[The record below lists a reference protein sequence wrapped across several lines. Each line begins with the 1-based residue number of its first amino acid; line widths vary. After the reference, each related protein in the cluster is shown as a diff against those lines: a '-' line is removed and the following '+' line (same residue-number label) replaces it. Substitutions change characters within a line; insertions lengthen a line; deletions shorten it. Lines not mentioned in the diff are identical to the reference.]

1 MSKMDSLPLDFESE
15 DRQIFTVQQL
25 NREVKELLQQNFPLI
40 WVEGEISNIARP
52 ASGHIYF
59 SLKDEYAQ
67 VRCAMFRNAN
77 RKLPFQPEDGMHVLV
92 RARVGIYEPR
102 GDYQLNIEHMEEAG
116 IGILQR
122 KFDELKQ
129 KLSRE
134 GLFDQDNKKALP
146 AYPNSLGIITSATGA
161 ALRDILSVL
170 KRRFPLV
177 QIRVYAV
184 QVQGEQSAKAI
195 IKAIQAINQEKECEV
210 IILARGGGSIED
222 LWSFNE
228 ESVAR
233 AIYTSNL
240 PIVTGIGHEVDFT
253 IADFVAD
260 MRAATPSAAAELVV
274 PHQHEL
280 IETLEQYNNALIY
293 MIQDK
298 IGIFYQSVDWFTQRL
313 EYLHPEQIIARNKD
327 KLTELKRR
335 AFSALQL
342 KISYQHSNLDKLLVR
357 FENQSPK
364 SLLQAA
370 NINLTNL
377 RQILIRVVHNQIEQK
392 SQQLATLSRTL
403 NAISPLGTL
412 NRGYAIVT
420 KALNKQVLRNADD
433 VDSGEKI
440 LIKLAQGSLSAHVD
454 EK

>member
-1 MSKMDSLPLDFESE
+1 
-15 DRQIFTVQQL
+15 
-25 NREVKELLQQNFPLI
+25 
-40 WVEGEISNIARP
+40 
-52 ASGHIYF
+52 
-59 SLKDEYAQ
+59 
-67 VRCAMFRNAN
+67 
-77 RKLPFQPEDGMHVLV
+77 
-92 RARVGIYEPR
+92 
-102 GDYQLNIEHMEEAG
+102 
-116 IGILQR
+116 
-122 KFDELKQ
+122 
-129 KLSRE
+129 
-134 GLFDQDNKKALP
+134 
-146 AYPNSLGIITSATGA
+146 
-161 ALRDILSVL
+161 
-170 KRRFPLV
+170 
-177 QIRVYAV
+177 
-184 QVQGEQSAKAI
+184 
-195 IKAIQAINQEKECEV
+195 
-210 IILARGGGSIED
+210 
-222 LWSFNE
+222 
-228 ESVAR
+228 
-233 AIYTSNL
+233 
-240 PIVTGIGHEVDFT
+240 
-253 IADFVAD
+253 

-298 IGIFYQSVDWFTQRL
+298 IGNFYQSVDWFTQRL
-313 EYLHPEQIIARNKD
+313 EYLHPEQIIARNKE
-327 KLTELKRR
+327 KLIELKRR

-440 LIKLAQGSLSAHVD
+440 LIRLAQGSLSAHVD

>member
-260 MRAATPSAAAELVV
+260 MRAATPSAAAELIV

-298 IGIFYQSVDWFTQRL
+298 IGNFYQSVDWFTQRL
-313 EYLHPEQIIARNKD
+313 EYLHPEQIITRNKD

-403 NAISPLGTL
+403 NAISPLSTL

-440 LIKLAQGSLSAHVD
+440 LIRLAQGSLSAHVD

>member
-1 MSKMDSLPLDFESE
+1 
-15 DRQIFTVQQL
+15 
-25 NREVKELLQQNFPLI
+25 
-40 WVEGEISNIARP
+40 
-52 ASGHIYF
+52 
-59 SLKDEYAQ
+59 
-67 VRCAMFRNAN
+67 
-77 RKLPFQPEDGMHVLV
+77 
-92 RARVGIYEPR
+92 
-102 GDYQLNIEHMEEAG
+102 
-116 IGILQR
+116 
-122 KFDELKQ
+122 
-129 KLSRE
+129 
-134 GLFDQDNKKALP
+134 
-146 AYPNSLGIITSATGA
+146 
-161 ALRDILSVL
+161 
-170 KRRFPLV
+170 
-177 QIRVYAV
+177 
-184 QVQGEQSAKAI
+184 
-195 IKAIQAINQEKECEV
+195 
-210 IILARGGGSIED
+210 
-222 LWSFNE
+222 
-228 ESVAR
+228 
-233 AIYTSNL
+233 
-240 PIVTGIGHEVDFT
+240 
-253 IADFVAD
+253 

-342 KISYQHSNLDKLLVR
+342 KISYQHSNLDKLIVR

-377 RQILIRVVHNQIEQK
+377 RQILIRIVHNQIEQK

-420 KALNKQVLRNADD
+420 KALNKQVIRNADE

-440 LIKLAQGSLSAHVD
+440 LIRLAKGSLSAHVD